1 MKRPKWLKYHL
12 RTVLMGGIVGLFAFF
27 CARIYGAVVGPLL
40 AHVFPAIP
48 NTVLLSLCSIL
59 LLTAALLGWWVIYLH
74 CAHRE
79 PTVEEKSKAF
89 HDQFGEF
96 VPTLGVWT
104 HKTKPGYFCPNCKM
118 QLRES
123 QMLEF
128 PQGRGWKCLFHECSY
143 LALNPDYKAPTWPL
157 V

>member
-1 MKRPKWLKYHL
+1 MKLPKWQKHHL
-12 RTVLMGGIVGLFAFF
+12 RTVLVGGIVGLFVFF
-27 CARIYGAVVGPLL
+27 AARIYNAVVGSLL

-59 LLTAALLGWWVIYLH
+59 LLTAALLGYWVRYLYH
-74 CAHRE
+74 HQE
-79 PTVEEKSKAF
+79 PTAEEKSEAF

-96 VPTLGVWT
+96 VANLGVWT

-118 QLRES
+118 HLRES